1 MSVNGLF
8 NAILCHYISTQKL
21 YVVVTDI
28 EPATDFWSR
37 DHRKD
42 LGMIMIFMIAVIMTA
57 KDVQFKKPA
66 KCKFKT
72 LKHCPAIKHCMFYCR
87 APHKPFSQ
95 DCNRSV
101 RPPPVDRPSKELY
114 TEYIRAAEMG
124 RFRPTPVSVEVYRK
138 YVGKNYR

>member
-8 NAILCHYISTQKL
+8 NAILCHYISTQEL
-21 YVVVTDI
+21 YVLVTDI
-28 EPATDFWSR
+28 EPGTDFWSR
-37 DHRKD
+37 DHSED
-42 LGMIMIFMIAVIMTA
+42 LGMIMTFMMAVIMTA
-57 KDVQFKKPA
+57 KDVQFKKQA

-72 LKHCPAIKHCMFYCR
+72 LKRACMFYCR

-101 RPPPVDRPSKELY
+101 KPPLVDRPSRELY